1 MVFPVGDKFT
11 MSKPLIEMTSWRKAH
26 HMSRADVAKR
36 FGVSPVTVWR
46 WETGERRV
54 SLDFAVKVSKAIGTT
69 LERVLGL

>member
-11 MSKPLIEMTSWRKAH
+11 MSKPLTEMTSWRKAH
-26 HMSRADVAKR
+26 HLSRADVAKR
-36 FGVSPVTVWR
+36 FNVSPVTIWR

-54 SLDFAVKVSKAIGTT
+54 SLDFAVKVSKTIGAP